1 MPNES
6 LPNQG
11 PDPVT
16 DQSYPAPSAL
26 QSPVE
31 PPEGKKLL
39 APVWHTVLIVIVVV
53 GNSYFTALVSSQS
66 SQHPGA
72 ITEKLRLVQYAATIA
87 LEFFLLFLT
96 WIGLR
101 LKKTKIRDLIGGR
114 WATPEDF
121 LIDVAIAI
129 GFWLVAL
136 AVLAGLGYLLG
147 IAKGASAEQAKKL
160 AEMLAPRSTFG
171 LVMWVLLS
179 TTAGYVEEIIFRGY
193 LQQQFAVLSGNIYVG
208 LVASAIVF
216 GSGHGYEGTR
226 RMILIAVYGAMFG
239 FLTLWRKSLRPGM
252 MAHAF
257 HDGFEG
263 VLLHFVAQKGFP
275 SMH

>member
-1 MPNES
+1 M
-6 LPNQG
+6 
-11 PDPVT
+11 
-16 DQSYPAPSAL
+16 
-26 QSPVE
+26 
-31 PPEGKKLL
+31 PEGKKLL
-39 APVWHTVLIVIVVV
+39 APVWHTALIVILVV
-53 GNSYFTALVSSQS
+53 GNSYFTALVSSQK
-66 SQHPGA
+66 SQNPGA
-72 ITEKLRLVQYAATIA
+72 ITEKLRIAQYAATIL
-87 LEFFLLFLT
+87 LEFFLLFLV

-121 LIDVAIAI
+121 LVDVGIAIA
-129 GFWLVAL
+129 FWLVAL
-136 AVLAGLGYLLG
+136 GILAGLGYLLG
-147 IAKGASAEQAKKL
+147 LAKGASVEQAQKL

-208 LVASAIVF
+208 VVASAIVF

-257 HDGFEG
+257 HDGFQG
-263 VLLHFVAQKGFP
+263 ILLHFVAQKGF
-275 SMH
+275 